1 MSPERFRPSVSDVAK
16 MKQNLVILIAR
27 TLTEH
32 IPSLAAFS
40 EVVPKHIV
48 HRYSAEMSKKS
59 EVAVLDILMKN
70 EAKHTDM
77 LDIMNVYQGYLG
89 ENYPDDLSVVS
100 GGDLMTCEWEE
111 GAQRHMMCGN
121 TVKDRLELLRELA
134 QSCGTT
140 WRKFEAIK

>member
-1 MSPERFRPSVSDVAK
+1 MSDVAK

-40 EVVPKHIV
+40 KVVPKHIV
-48 HRYSAEMSKKS
+48 HGYSAEMSKKS

-70 EAKHTDM
+70 KAKHHMDM

-89 ENYPDDLSVVS
+89 EIIL
-100 GGDLMTCEWEE
+100 T
-111 GAQRHMMCGN
+111 
-121 TVKDRLELLRELA
+121 TVQWSRR
-134 QSCGTT
+134 
-140 WRKFEAIK
+140 